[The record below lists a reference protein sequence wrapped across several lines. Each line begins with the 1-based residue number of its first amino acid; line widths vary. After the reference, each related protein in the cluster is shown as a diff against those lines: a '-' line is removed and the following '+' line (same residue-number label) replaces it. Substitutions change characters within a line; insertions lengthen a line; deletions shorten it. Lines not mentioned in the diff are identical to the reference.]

1 MYHKLHKGIF
11 LGLLLVLCMSVAV
24 AADVTEDTASD
35 VAVPSENY
43 QADSSNYEVEQEVD
57 STIDNQLPS
66 RSIYP
71 TNYHPVS
78 QSDAGSL
85 TVNNSTLYDF
95 DGPYYNINYNFDN
108 LDTVVFTS
116 TRNNAVFYNSTF
128 TLNGENIRVSNLK
141 FNNHNTSGNPIDI
154 TANNSEII
162 NNEFT
167 VFKNVE
173 EETFAIKTTDSTD
186 ILVENN
192 YVNVTGVPQMMGWET
207 GEGKVKLSGIVFD
220 KVNTSVINNNRIF
233 IQNCTEAYP
242 FGYSTMEAI
251 TVRGHSNDTN
261 VTANTIMVKGSE
273 YIYAISLSEFDNN
286 IHVERNYINLNG
298 SNYVCGIQLASV
310 TNSIV
315 DYNTINGVC
324 ESVSGSGASYEAF
337 AYGITV
343 LTTGWMPPASEATG
357 NVVDSNQIS
366 LHSTVAYAIELSNAD
381 YTQVTNNNGTV
392 TGNVVMGLGI
402 YNSTTV
408 YIVGNR
414 FLVYGNTRDLYENIT
429 EAVYPVTTGIKM
441 NNMSSDIYVSDNIIN
456 VTDTNN
462 TVDTYC
468 VIVDPDC
475 EWVEVCYNTLTAIN
489 TVTRTGDNATYSYTD
504 DDFVVN
510 IHDNN

>member
-1 MYHKLHKGIF
+1 MNGKVTKGIF
-11 LGLLLVLCMSVAV
+11 LGLLLMLCMSVAV
-24 AADVTEDTASD
+24 AADVSEDATTDVSISD
-35 VAVPSENY
+35 EVQE
-43 QADSSNYEVEQEVD
+43 SNNGLVEQDLEY
-57 STIDNQLPS
+57 TTNNQLPS
-66 RSIYP
+66 RSVNP
-71 TNYHPVS
+71 TNYEAVS
-78 QSDAGSL
+78 QSDAANL
-85 TVNNSTLYDF
+85 TVIDDTLYDF
-95 DGPYYNINYNFDN
+95 DGAYYNINYNFDN

-116 TRNNAVFYNSTF
+116 TRNSAIFYNSTF

-141 FNNHNTSGNPIDI
+141 FNNYNTNGNPIDI

-173 EETFAIKTTDSTD
+173 EETFAIKATDSTD
-186 ILVENN
+186 LTVDNN
-192 YVNVTGVPQMMGWET
+192 YVNVTGVPQVMGWET

-220 KVNTSVINNNRIF
+220 GVDTSIINNNRMF
-233 IQNCTEAYP
+233 IQNCSEAYP

-251 TVRGHSNDTN
+251 TVRGRSNDTN
-261 VTANTIMVKGSE
+261 VTGNTIMVKGSE
-273 YIYAISLSEFDNN
+273 YIYAISLSEFDDA
-286 IHVERNYINLNG
+286 ILVENNYINLNG

-343 LTTGWMPPASEATG
+343 LTTAWRPPASEATG
-357 NVVDSNQIS
+357 NVVDSNTIT
-366 LHSTVAYAIELSNAD
+366 LYSTVAYAIELSNAD

-402 YNSTTV
+402 YNSTSV
-408 YIVGNR
+408 YIVGNK
-414 FLVYGNTRDLYENIT
+414 FLVYGNTIT
-429 EAVYPVTTGIKM
+429 LNDSIYEAVYPVTTGIKM
-441 NNMSSDIYVSDNIIN
+441 NDMSSDIFVSDNIIN

-475 EWVEVCYNTLTAIN
+475 DWVEVCYNTLNATN
-489 TVTRTGDNATYSYTD
+489 VVSKTGDNATYSYID
-504 DDFVVN
+504 DVFVVN